1 MAVRKNKEDVFL
13 SFHLRNTRNA
23 AILSF
28 VVYFL
33 FIFAVAWFA
42 IEELFTVF
50 IGFSPVFIFLL
61 LMFVLFYLDL
71 AIAELVYLLPIA
83 LSAIFYGLW
92 FFDVSIVLS
101 GMNGPMLTV
110 LNIIVSFVFAAV
122 LSILHPQGVDKVQG
136 GLGFKIEHP
145 APIVKDSKEDI
156 NFETTHA

>member
-61 LMFVLFYLDL
+61 LN
-71 AIAELVYLLPIA
+71 IIA
-83 LSAIFYGLW
+83 LTFSFQLQYSPLQSYPFLFWQNKHTLQSAYLQWAHF
-92 FFDVSIVLS
+92 
-101 GMNGPMLTV
+101 
-110 LNIIVSFVFAAV
+110 
-122 LSILHPQGVDKVQG
+122 H
-136 GLGFKIEHP
+136 
-145 APIVKDSKEDI
+145 
-156 NFETTHA
+156 